1 MTPMMSKYI
10 FIRKFCMVWN
20 LWIAKGKRRDFFV
33 CFFLSSCRSCFSTSF
48 LIITHRKRLNWTENK
63 QISFRIA
70 FITFNKHR
78 ADFSISQTFELCV
91 CVRVNFVYV
100 VTFSSNKKT
109 DAEYKFCKPIRS
121 MCLREW
127 MFMLGKYFHEMRVC
141 YYTWYWPK
149 HSLFKVFK
157 RIQMLF
163 SKHHTVI
170 LCLRSNKFKDSLV
183 LYF

>member
-1 MTPMMSKYI
+1 MTISIKFCKKKLFIFNYRWLNWRLSAIHSPKAFEKMTPMMSKYI

-20 LWIAKGKRRDFFV
+20 SWIAMGKRHDFFV

-91 CVRVNFVYV
+91 CACGFCLCCYV
-100 VTFSSNKKT
+100 
-109 DAEYKFCKPIRS
+109 
-121 MCLREW
+121 
-127 MFMLGKYFHEMRVC
+127 
-141 YYTWYWPK
+141 
-149 HSLFKVFK
+149 
-157 RIQMLF
+157 
-163 SKHHTVI
+163 
-170 LCLRSNKFKDSLV
+170 
-183 LYF
+183 